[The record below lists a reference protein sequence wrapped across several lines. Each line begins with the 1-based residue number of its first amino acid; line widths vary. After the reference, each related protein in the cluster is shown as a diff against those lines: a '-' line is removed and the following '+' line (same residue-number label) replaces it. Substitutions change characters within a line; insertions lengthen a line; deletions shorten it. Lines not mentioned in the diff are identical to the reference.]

1 MRADFDEHQQNVCV
15 LGEQQ
20 DMALNIDIGQD
31 VTGVVLAGGM
41 ATRMQGRDKGLVQF
55 RGKALIEYVLEI
67 FAPLNHVIINQ
78 NRSAAEYARFNKPL
92 ISDVQAEGVEAFAG
106 PLQGML
112 SGLMAAKTPWVIFS
126 ACDTPFL
133 PQDYV
138 AQMCA
143 AREENTL
150 ACVARDATGLQ
161 PLHVLL
167 HVDLI
172 QPLTA
177 FLQGGGR
184 KTQQFLREMHAREVI
199 FNGQDFFINL
209 NSVQDMQ
216 QHS

>member
-1 MRADFDEHQQNVCV
+1 MPFK
-15 LGEQQ
+15 
-20 DMALNIDIGQD
+20 IDISQQI
-31 VTGVVLAGGM
+31 TGVILAGGL
-41 ATRMQGRDKGLVQF
+41 ATRMQGLDKGLVQF
-55 RGKALIEYVLEI
+55 RGKALIEYVLQV
-67 FAPLNHVIINQ
+67 FAPITQVMINQ

-92 ISDVQAEGVEAFAG
+92 INDVQAEGVEAYAG

-138 AQMCA
+138 AQMYA

-172 QPLTA
+172 EPLRA
-177 FLQGGGR
+177 FLQRGER
-184 KTQQFLREMHAREVI
+184 KTQQFLREVHAREVI
-199 FNGQDFFINL
+199 FPGQDFFINL
-209 NSVQDMQ
+209 NSAQDMQ

>member
-1 MRADFDEHQQNVCV
+1 MSVKIDFSQQ
-15 LGEQQ
+15 
-20 DMALNIDIGQD
+20 IS
-31 VTGVVLAGGM
+31 GVILAGGL
-41 ATRMQGRDKGLVQF
+41 ATRMQGQDKGLVLF
-55 RGKALIEYVLEI
+55 RGKALIEYVLAI
-67 FAPLNHVIINQ
+67 FSPLNSVLINQ
-78 NRSAAEYARFNKPL
+78 NRSAQEYARFNKPL
-92 ISDVQAEGVEAFAG
+92 IRDVQPQGVEEFAG

-138 AQMCA
+138 QQMCA
-143 AREENTL
+143 AVQENTL
-150 ACVARDATGLQ
+150 ACVARDDSGLQ

-172 QPLTA
+172 TPLTA

-184 KTQQFLREMHAREVI
+184 KTQQFLREVHAREVI
-199 FNGQDFFINL
+199 FPGQDFFINL
-209 NSVQDMQ
+209 NSAQDMQ